1 MAAIDMQ
8 LKKETQ
14 LKRKHPEVFNSLKSL
29 LVAANQESQLLG
41 DSAEL
46 VWQKIAEVESKIES
60 NK

>member
-1 MAAIDMQ
+1 MQ

-14 LKRKHPEVFNSLKSL
+14 LKKKHPEVFNSLKSL